1 VTPLIWGLALLG
13 LSLLLVLVE
22 VFVPSGGII
31 SIAAALVAVA
41 GLVGLYM
48 HDLTWGLSGTLFLL
62 ILTPIVIAFGIKV
75 WTTSRVGRAMM
86 GVPSEEEVERRREAE
101 QARRDARLVLLGAEG
116 VALNDL
122 RPIGVIEID
131 GQRYDASSETGL
143 VRRGARVRVTHVT
156 DFDMKVRE
164 IV

>member
-1 VTPLIWGLALLG
+1 MTPLIWGLSLVAIA
-13 LSLLLVLVE
+13 LLLVLLE
-22 VFVPSGGII
+22 VFIPSGGII
-31 SIAAALVAVA
+31 AVVAALVAVA
-41 GLVGLYM
+41 GLIGLYI
-48 HDLTWGLSGTLFLL
+48 HDLTWGLTGTLALMV
-62 ILTPIVIAFGIKV
+62 LTPIIVTFALKM

-86 GVPSEEEVERRREAE
+86 GVLPEEEVERQRAAERARREA
-101 QARRDARLVLLGAEG
+101 RLALLGAEG

-122 RPIGVIEID
+122 RPIGVIDID

-143 VRRGARVRVTHVT
+143 VRRGGRVKVTHVT

>member
-1 VTPLIWGLALLG
+1 MTPLIWGLALLG
-13 LSLLLVLVE
+13 LSLLLIVLE
-22 VFVPSGGII
+22 VFIPSGGII
-31 SIAAALVAVA
+31 AIAAALVAIA

-48 HDLTWGLSGTLFLL
+48 HDLTWGLSGTLALL
-62 ILTPIVIAFGIKV
+62 VLTPIVIVFGIRI

-86 GVPSEEEVERRREAE
+86 GVPSDEEVHRQRAAE
-101 QARRDARLVLLGAEG
+101 QARREARLALLGAEG

-122 RPIGVIEID
+122 RPIGVIDID

-143 VRRGARVRVTHVT
+143 VRRGARVKVTHVT

-164 IV
+164 IA